1 MPELPEIVN
10 LARQMNEELREK
22 KIVQVIVRQEK
33 CLNVPVE
40 DFESLV
46 KGKTICPVTSR
57 GKWIFTKL
65 EPETWFLLNL
75 GMGGDVLYH
84 KPRKT
89 LPDKYQVRLDFDDH
103 SVLTIR
109 FWWFG
114 YAHAVAQADLGA
126 HQMTSTLGLSPI
138 DEVEFGYEAFSA
150 LLEGRRGNIKSFLTN
165 QKYVAGIGNVYIQ
178 DILFAARLHPGR
190 KIPDI
195 SEMERKK
202 LFFAIRD
209 NLKHAVDLGGL
220 AYEKDLYNQPGR
232 FKDFSVGYREGKPC
246 PECGT
251 PIEKIKTGSTAS
263 FICPCCQK

>member
-1 MPELPEIVN
+1 MPELPEIYN
-10 LARQMNEELREK
+10 LARQMHEELRGK
-22 KIVQVIVRQEK
+22 KIIQVKVHQEK
-33 CLNVPVE
+33 CLNVPVK

-46 KGKTICPVTSR
+46 KGKTIGPVTSR
-57 GKWIFTKL
+57 GKWVFTKL

-84 KPRKT
+84 TPGKP
-89 LPDKYQVRLDFDDH
+89 LPDKYQVRLDFDDR

-114 YAHAVAQADLGA
+114 YAHAVVQAGLET
-126 HQMTSTLGLSPI
+126 HRMTSTLGLSPI
-138 DEVEFGYEAFSA
+138 EGEEFDYEAFSA

-165 QKYVAGIGNVYIQ
+165 QKVVAGIGNVYIQ

-195 SEMERKK
+195 RDKGRKK

-220 AYEKDLYNQPGR
+220 AYEKDLYNRPGR
-232 FKDFSVGYREGKPC
+232 LKDFSVGYRDGKPC

-263 FICPCCQK
+263 FICPCCQT